1 MLINTE
7 QTNINMQHHSPDTD
21 DFDDRDG
28 EDDHLTYEERLRVD
42 SYKMLMPIIH
52 LPYKPYK
59 YQHRRLHDK
68 LSCSYDNN
76 NATAVTSHQRLQG
89 IVRRVSDVDVSGVVS
104 ETDDDESKAHMK
116 EEEDDC
122 KSDGQKSKQNRKE
135 EDAKHQCKMS
145 IKAKTC
151 DGNGGSNSKR

>member
-1 MLINTE
+1 
-7 QTNINMQHHSPDTD
+7 MQHHSPDTD

-68 LSCSYDNN
+68 LSCSYDNS
-76 NATAVTSHQRLQG
+76 NATATSRQQQQG
-89 IVRRVSDVDVSGVVS
+89 QGRVVRRVSDVCVDVYGILPD
-104 ETDDDESKAHMK
+104 TDHDDDESKAHMK
-116 EEEDDC
+116 EDEDDC
-122 KSDGQKSKQNRKE
+122 KSDEQKSKQDRKE
-135 EDAKHQCKMS
+135 DDAKQQCKMS

-151 DGNGGSNSKR
+151 DGNGSSNSKR